1 MFKIPHPPADQ
12 TGLIKADIKRTELV
26 MNPYTTT
33 EEASLQ
39 QKIKIS
45 ITLIVAPDSLLILE
59 MLEPHLPIK
68 PPIIVSEIII
78 SSVT

>member
-1 MFKIPHPPADQ
+1 
-12 TGLIKADIKRTELV
+12 

-68 PPIIVSEIII
+68 PPIIASETII